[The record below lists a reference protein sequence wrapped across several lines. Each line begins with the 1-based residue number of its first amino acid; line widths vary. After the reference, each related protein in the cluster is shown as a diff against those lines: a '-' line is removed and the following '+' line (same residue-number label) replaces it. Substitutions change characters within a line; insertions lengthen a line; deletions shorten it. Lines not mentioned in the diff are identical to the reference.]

1 MAERI
6 QYPQLIGRGWFCA
19 SDRLSLSFDETINTI
34 SFPLLSPPSKQE
46 GMVEVARRSEI
57 SPDGISHGKK
67 PEFLSPGGVFLPK
80 SPQESGLH
88 LS

>member
-1 MAERI
+1 MK
-6 QYPQLIGRGWFCA
+6 QLTLI
-19 SDRLSLSFDETINTI
+19 SLSLS
-34 SFPLLSPPSKQE
+34 LSLQE
-46 GMVEVARRSEI
+46 EEGEEVEVARRSEI